1 MSWAVTEGTKFYGI
15 LLVCINRSLVISPY
29 MTSSLLNGMEAFLCL
44 IVVYSLISKLC
55 NIDSTY
61 SLVNIK
67 LSDYAYIIIIHYN

>member
-15 LLVCINRSLVISPY
+15 LLVYINRSLVISPY

-61 SLVNIK
+61 SLVHIK